1 MPRIRLNDVEVRLLG
16 VLIEKELTTPE
27 QYPLSLNALRVGSN
41 QKSNREPLV
50 EYGEAEVWVGIQG
63 LESKALIERQKPGV
77 GSRVEHWRHNARQLL
92 NIDRSES
99 AVLAE
104 LLLRGAQAPG
114 ELRQRA
120 SRMHGLDT
128 IASLSFLLERLI
140 AKGLVRRLPAGL
152 GSRVERF
159 THTLEEA
166 GFKSGSEASSVEEVI
181 AKHDGVPLAEIA
193 ASPSPAAPQTG
204 GPGATASA
212 PSRPSMPPTPAPA
225 PASAP
230 ATSSPSAYGRPP
242 AFSASLSASA
252 APQSQRPGSASDA
265 ESPRERA
272 LRERVERLERQLA
285 RLAERLGESLAD

>member
-77 GSRVEHWRHNARQLL
+77 GSRVEHWKHNARHLL

-140 AKGLVRRLPAGL
+140 AKGLVRRLPAGQ

-181 AKHDGVPLAEIA
+181 AKHDGVPVSEITA
-193 ASPSPAAPQTG
+193 GPSPAPTQAS
-204 GPGATASA
+204 GPGTTPNAPTRPSA
-212 PSRPSMPPTPAPA
+212 PLTPGPAPA
-225 PASAP
+225 PSA
-230 ATSSPSAYGRPP
+230 SSPSAYGRPP
-242 AFSASLSASA
+242 AFSASLSSSA
-252 APQSQRPGSASDA
+252 APQSPRPSGATDA

-285 RLAERLGESLAD
+285 RLAERLGESLAE